1 MYWSSPLFNHPN
13 KAYPYQMSF
22 SDFQASKRTQSVVRA
37 LAEMG
42 QIVLLIGL
50 IALKKT
56 ADVNLRGFRM
66 VESGAGNEPT

>member
-1 MYWSSPLFNHPN
+1 
-13 KAYPYQMSF
+13 MSF